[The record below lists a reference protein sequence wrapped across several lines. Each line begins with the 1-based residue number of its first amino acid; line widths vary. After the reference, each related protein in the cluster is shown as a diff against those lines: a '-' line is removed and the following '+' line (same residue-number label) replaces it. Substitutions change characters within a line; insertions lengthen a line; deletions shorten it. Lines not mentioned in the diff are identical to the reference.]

1 MKPGIHHAGGWL
13 GGRLRGAD
21 RGRPASLLR
30 WYPRAWREQH
40 GEELL
45 ALIQDTVED
54 GRPTWRLR
62 LGVAWGGL
70 RERGHQA
77 GRVVRASVKWRTVLD
92 RWSLFVT
99 GLVLATVPVAVT
111 GPPPQARGWQAAAAD
126 GMLAAVAMTGVVVLV
141 SGLTALPALIRFLR
155 AGGWPKIRRRVA
167 WAAGATVPRR
177 VSRAV
182 RKGRRLRVAA
192 SGAAVVNPSAQRT
205 YGRHRA

>member
-1 MKPGIHHAGGWL
+1 M
-13 GGRLRGAD
+13 
-21 RGRPASLLR
+21 RPASLLR
-30 WYPRAWREQH
+30 WYPRAWRERY

-155 AGGWPKIRRRVA
+155 AGGWPKVRRRVV
-167 WAAGATVPRR
+167 WAAGATV
-177 VSRAV
+177 
-182 RKGRRLRVAA
+182 VAGGVLAGLSVA
-192 SGAAVVNPSAQRT
+192 SGSRSLAQQDASWVFSFGRLAAGLAVAVAI
-205 YGRHRA
+205 GL

>member
-1 MKPGIHHAGGWL
+1 M
-13 GGRLRGAD
+13 
-21 RGRPASLLR
+21 RPASVLR
-30 WYPRAWREQH
+30 WYPKAWREQY

-45 ALIQDTVED
+45 ALIQDTLED

-111 GPPPQARGWQAAAAD
+111 GPPPQARGWQAAAWWSWS
-126 GMLAAVAMTGVVVLV
+126 AA
-141 SGLTALPALIRFLR
+141 
-155 AGGWPKIRRRVA
+155 
-167 WAAGATVPRR
+167 
-177 VSRAV
+177 
-182 RKGRRLRVAA
+182 
-192 SGAAVVNPSAQRT
+192 
-205 YGRHRA
+205 